1 MALPV
6 DNQESLL
13 QELDFNR
20 ILGAPL
26 SACVNAQEEAA
37 QATLQY
43 LNEVVF
49 TQAGDDDSSLEPV
62 TVSFYFESAGQV
74 HRIVMPLLLIVPV
87 PYLQIDRIDLTFQAT
102 VTESRMNH
110 DTRKFSLKAKYSA
123 PGDSAEVSKETKAE
137 YMNKRC
143 IDINLSVTSADMPM
157 GISKLLEIFNNQ
169 LVEVKPDEPE
179 VLPEPTPAEKPKPA
193 EQPTE
198 NKPATHPASNK
209 EKHEPP
215 TPQPTTPKPEKEEK
229 KEEQKP
235 EEPKTEEVKQPEMKY
250 NILLLGKITNAQ
262 KSDILNI
269 VSRYCRSSYKLS
281 PSALNNI
288 LKAKKHTIPVEDTQ
302 ENVKTIIDAL
312 KQKKIAASAVEV

>member
-87 PYLQIDRIDLTFQAT
+87 PYLQIDRVDLTFQAT

-110 DTRKFSLKAKYSA
+110 DTRKLSLKAKYSA

-198 NKPATHPASNK
+198 KKPATS
-209 EKHEPP
+209 
-215 TPQPTTPKPEKEEK
+215 TIPKPEKEEK

-250 NILLLGKITNAQ
+250 NILLLGKITNTQ

>member
-87 PYLQIDRIDLTFQAT
+87 PYLQIDRVDLTFQAT
-102 VTESRMNH
+102 VTESHMNH
-110 DTRKFSLKAKYSA
+110 DTRKLSLKAKYSA

-169 LVEVKPDEPE
+169 LVEVKPDESE

-198 NKPATHPASNK
+198 KKPATS
-209 EKHEPP
+209 
-215 TPQPTTPKPEKEEK
+215 TTPKPDKEEK

-235 EEPKTEEVKQPEMKY
+235 EESKTEEVKQPEMKY
-250 NILLLGKITNAQ
+250 NILLLGKITNTQ

>member
-87 PYLQIDRIDLTFQAT
+87 PYLQIDRVDLTFQAT

-110 DTRKFSLKAKYSA
+110 DTRKLSLKAKYSA
-123 PGDSAEVSKETKAE
+123 PGDSAEVSNETKAE

-179 VLPEPTPAEKPKPA
+179 VLPEPTPTEKPKPA

-198 NKPATHPASNK
+198 NKPAVPPASNK
-209 EKHEPP
+209 EKPEPS
-215 TPQPTTPKPEKEEK
+215 TPQPTAPETPKPEKEE
-229 KEEQKP
+229 QKP
-235 EEPKTEEVKQPEMKY
+235 DEPKTEEVKQPEMKY

-269 VSRYCRSSYKLS
+269 VSKYCRSGYKLA

-312 KQKKIAASAVEV
+312 KQKKISASAVEV

>member
-87 PYLQIDRIDLTFQAT
+87 PYLQIDRVDLTFQAT

-110 DTRKFSLKAKYSA
+110 DTRKLSLKAKYSA

-179 VLPEPTPAEKPKPA
+179 VLPEPTPTEKPKPA

-198 NKPATHPASNK
+198 NKPAVPPASN
-209 EKHEPP
+209 EKKPESSAPHP
-215 TPQPTTPKPEKEEK
+215 TAPETPKPEKEEP
-229 KEEQKP
+229 KP

-269 VSRYCRSSYKLS
+269 VSKYCRSGYKLA

-312 KQKKIAASAVEV
+312 KQKKISASAVEV

>member
-62 TVSFYFESAGQV
+62 TVSFYFESGGQV

-87 PYLQIDRIDLTFQAT
+87 PYLQIDRVDLTFQAT

-110 DTRKFSLKAKYSA
+110 DTRKLSLKAKYSA
-123 PGDSAEVSKETKAE
+123 PGDSAEVSNETKAE

-198 NKPATHPASNK
+198 NKPAVPPASN
-209 EKHEPP
+209 EKKPESSA
-215 TPQPTTPKPEKEEK
+215 PQPTAPETPKPEKEEP
-229 KEEQKP
+229 KP

>member
-1 MALPV
+1 M
-6 DNQESLL
+6 
-13 QELDFNR
+13 
-20 ILGAPL
+20 
-26 SACVNAQEEAA
+26 
-37 QATLQY
+37 
-43 LNEVVF
+43 
-49 TQAGDDDSSLEPV
+49 
-62 TVSFYFESAGQV
+62 
-74 HRIVMPLLLIVPV
+74 
-87 PYLQIDRIDLTFQAT
+87 
-102 VTESRMNH
+102 
-110 DTRKFSLKAKYSA
+110 
-123 PGDSAEVSKETKAE
+123 
-137 YMNKRC
+137 
-143 IDINLSVTSADMPM
+143 
-157 GISKLLEIFNNQ
+157 
-169 LVEVKPDEPE
+169 KPDEPE
-179 VLPEPTPAEKPKPA
+179 VLPEPTPAEKQKPA

-198 NKPATHPASNK
+198 KKPATS
-209 EKHEPP
+209 
-215 TPQPTTPKPEKEEK
+215 TTPKPEKEEK

>member
-87 PYLQIDRIDLTFQAT
+87 PYLQIDRVDLTFQAT

-110 DTRKFSLKAKYSA
+110 DTRKLSLKAKYSA

-169 LVEVKPDEPE
+169 LVEVKPNEPE

-198 NKPATHPASNK
+198 NKAAT
-209 EKHEPP
+209 
-215 TPQPTTPKPEKEEK
+215 PTTPKPEKEEK

>member
-87 PYLQIDRIDLTFQAT
+87 PYLQIDRVDLTFQAT

-110 DTRKFSLKAKYSA
+110 DTRKLSLKAKYSA

-193 EQPTE
+193 AQPTE
-198 NKPATHPASNK
+198 NKPAT
-209 EKHEPP
+209 
-215 TPQPTTPKPEKEEK
+215 PTTPKPEKEEK

-288 LKAKKHTIPVEDTQ
+288 MKAKKHTIPVEDTQ

>member
-62 TVSFYFESAGQV
+62 TVSFYFESGGQV

-87 PYLQIDRIDLTFQAT
+87 PYLQIDRVDLTFQAT

-110 DTRKFSLKAKYSA
+110 DTRKLSLKAKYSA
-123 PGDSAEVSKETKAE
+123 PGDSAEVSNETKAE

-198 NKPATHPASNK
+198 NKPAAPPASN
-209 EKHEPP
+209 EKKPEPSAPHP
-215 TPQPTTPKPEKEEK
+215 TAPETPKPEKEEP
-229 KEEQKP
+229 KP

-269 VSRYCRSSYKLS
+269 VSRYCRSGYKLS

>member
-87 PYLQIDRIDLTFQAT
+87 PYLQIDRVDLTFQAT

-110 DTRKFSLKAKYSA
+110 DTRKLSLKAKYSA

-169 LVEVKPDEPE
+169 LVEVKPDELE

-198 NKPATHPASNK
+198 KKPAT
-209 EKHEPP
+209 
-215 TPQPTTPKPEKEEK
+215 PTTPKPDKEEK

-250 NILLLGKITNAQ
+250 NILLLGKITNTQ

-288 LKAKKHTIPVEDTQ
+288 LKAKKHTIPVEDTP

>member
-62 TVSFYFESAGQV
+62 TASFYFESAGQV

-87 PYLQIDRIDLTFQAT
+87 PYLQIDRVDLTFQAT

-110 DTRKFSLKAKYSA
+110 DTRKLSLKAKYSA

-198 NKPATHPASNK
+198 KKPATS
-209 EKHEPP
+209 
-215 TPQPTTPKPEKEEK
+215 TTPKPEKEEK

-250 NILLLGKITNAQ
+250 NILLLGKITNTQ

>member
-1 MALPV
+1 MALPA

-87 PYLQIDRIDLTFQAT
+87 PYLQIDRVDLTFQAT

-110 DTRKFSLKAKYSA
+110 DTRKLSLKAKYSA

-198 NKPATHPASNK
+198 KKPATS
-209 EKHEPP
+209 
-215 TPQPTTPKPEKEEK
+215 TTPKPEKEEK

>member
-87 PYLQIDRIDLTFQAT
+87 PYLQIDRVDPTFQAT

-110 DTRKFSLKAKYSA
+110 DTRKLSLKAKYSA

-198 NKPATHPASNK
+198 KKPAT
-209 EKHEPP
+209 
-215 TPQPTTPKPEKEEK
+215 PTTPKPEKEEK

-250 NILLLGKITNAQ
+250 NILLLGKITNTQ